1 MISSTEAQLL
11 LDKWLSESSTL
22 RIIFG
27 GKEFGTDLLGRV
39 ESLSSEEVHFIS
51 DVGRLRL
58 SLPDA
63 EFAYAEPR
71 EASSLVREAE
81 EAECVCQ
88 LKMWW
93 PSDSVCFLFELR
105 SASP

>member
-1 MISSTEAQLL
+1 MISSTEAHLL

-27 GKEFGTDLLGRV
+27 CKEFGTDLLGRV

-51 DVGRLRL
+51 DAGRLRL
-58 SLPDA
+58 SLPGA

-71 EASSLVREAE
+71 EAAPLVRESE

-93 PSDSVCFLFELR
+93 SLDSVCFLFEF
-105 SASP
+105 SSSS